1 VKRAGYDEVE
11 RKGLVEDGGKKMV
24 SPTTLR
30 VRGIITHQPTTHT
43 PFPLNLDFG
52 DLNATNSKS

>member
-30 VRGIITHQPTTHT
+30 VRGIIRLGKNT
-43 PFPLNLDFG
+43 FGIDKVLILDG
-52 DLNATNSKS
+52 IT